1 MAHLYG
7 LLAFW
12 LGLPL
17 AQEAEVKEFP
27 WWAYVLIA
35 LVLLAFLA
43 YLIWWLLNRN
53 AEPEVAP
60 SHGAEKGK
68 MAAAAIPSAPAALP
82 KVEAPAVE
90 LPKMELPKV
99 EVSAVE
105 LPKVEASEVEL
116 PKAELPE
123 EKLPEVELSEAV
135 LPGVDLPEVGVSAP
149 AVPAMPDDLKLIEGI
164 GPRIAGVLNA
174 AGIRTF
180 AQLAGL
186 DVDRIRKLLEL
197 ADPRLLRLA
206 DPTTWPEQ
214 ARLAAA
220 GDWDAFRALTD
231 RLKGGRRA

>member
-7 LLAFW
+7 LLALW

-60 SHGAEKGK
+60 SHGVEEIKT
-68 MAAAAIPSAPAALP
+68 AATAIPSAPVALP
-82 KVEAPAVE
+82 EVDVPAVE
-90 LPKMELPKV
+90 LPE
-99 EVSAVE
+99 
-105 LPKVEASEVEL
+105 
-116 PKAELPE
+116 AELPE
-123 EKLPEVELSEAV
+123 VAV
-135 LPGVDLPEVGVSAP
+135 RAP
-149 AVPAMPDDLKLIEGI
+149 AIPAMPDDLKLIEGI
-164 GPRIAGVLNA
+164 GPKIASVLNA
-174 AGIRTF
+174 AGITTF
-180 AQLAGL
+180 AQVAGL
-186 DVDRIRKLLEL
+186 DVDRIRNILEL
-197 ADPRLLRLA
+197 ADPRLLHLA
-206 DPTTWPEQ
+206 DPATWPEQ

-220 GDWDAFRALTD
+220 GDWDAFRALTE

>member
-7 LLAFW
+7 LLALW

-60 SHGAEKGK
+60 SHGVEEGR

-90 LPKMELPKV
+90 LPK
-99 EVSAVE
+99 VE
-105 LPKVEASEVEL
+105 LPEV
-116 PKAELPE
+116 
-123 EKLPEVELSEAV
+123 AV
-135 LPGVDLPEVGVSAP
+135 IAP

-164 GPRIAGVLNA
+164 GPKIASVLNA

-180 AQLAGL
+180 AQLASL
-186 DVDRIRKLLEL
+186 DVDRIRKILEL

-214 ARLAAA
+214 AGLAAA
-220 GDWDAFRALTD
+220 GDWDAFRALTE